1 MKTLTGTLV
10 LVAAVFGPALSE
22 ASAQETPSTIGNGS
36 SASVLP
42 PGLVKKSSLPRQ
54 VDFTLELANLFVIRN
69 DGDFDR
75 SDPTYGK
82 YGQPEGF
89 LATFLHPY
97 LGVRLAEQLRFF
109 YETEIGMDLWS
120 EKNPDVWL
128 GLEDSRGL
136 SIKQREI
143 WGELTLNN
151 WYVKAGFQRMLDST
165 GLFVN
170 HWIGAVR
177 AGYGLPGESR
187 IVASFGQFP
196 DQTHE
201 GWTWGQTFGDFR
213 TDVLLSAL
221 DGTWVFGEMLA
232 LDCGAYYVR
241 DGSRVDMLR
250 QVGAAAM
257 ALRARGGAWDASL
270 GVVTQFGRGERS
282 AEGGAA
288 GAGAGGADAG
298 SAGGTT
304 GGQVDP
310 PPYDASDAGIFGWAA
325 EARASGRF
333 SIVTLKGGLAA
344 MSADDAFEGND
355 ALGFLWSGKR
365 GSRSLLLSENETRD
379 IGDNVDEKMGTFD
392 GWFYEMRTGLMS
404 ADLGLYV
411 DPLKWLTVGA
421 VTEVMAAVNPDNALG
436 NRFAG
441 WESELLVDLHLLE
454 GAFQVQLVGGMLV
467 PGGAASAY
475 VNAID
480 VDATD
485 TMFFGQ
491 TAVLMYF

>member
-1 MKTLTGTLV
+1 MKTLPGILV
-10 LVAAVFGPALSE
+10 LMAAIFGLTLSK
-22 ASAQETPSTIGNGS
+22 ASAQETPSTIDHES
-36 SASVLP
+36 PPAVLP
-42 PGLVKKSSLPRQ
+42 EGVIKKSSLPRQ
-54 VDFTLELANLFVIRN
+54 IDFTLELANLFVIRN

-75 SDPTYGK
+75 SEPTYEK

-97 LGVRLAEQLRFF
+97 VGVRLAEQLRFF

-120 EKNPDVWL
+120 EKNPDIWL
-128 GLEDSRGL
+128 GMEDSRGL

-143 WGELTLNN
+143 WGELTLDN
-151 WYVKAGFQRMLDST
+151 WYVKAGFQRMLDPT

-201 GWTWGQTFGDFR
+201 GWTWGQTFGDFHS
-213 TDVLLSAL
+213 DVLLSAL
-221 DGTWVFGEMLA
+221 DGTWKFDDVLA
-232 LDCGAYYVR
+232 VDAGAYYLR

-250 QVGAAAM
+250 QVGAAAL
-257 ALRARGGAWDASL
+257 AVRAKGEAWDASL
-270 GVVTQFGRGERS
+270 GVVTQFGRNDNS
-282 AEGGAA
+282 AQGTGT
-288 GAGAGGADAG
+288 
-298 SAGGTT
+298 GTT
-304 GGQVDP
+304 G
-310 PPYDASDAGIFGWAA
+310 ADAGIFGWAW
-325 EARASGRF
+325 EARASGKV

-344 MSADDAFEGND
+344 MSADDASEGND
-355 ALGFLWSGKR
+355 GLGFLWSGKR

-379 IGDNVDEKMGTFD
+379 IGDNIDEKMGTFD

-421 VTEVMAAVNPDNALG
+421 ISEVMAVMNPDNALG
-436 NRFAG
+436 NRLAG
-441 WESELLVDLHLLE
+441 WEGELLVDVHILD
-454 GAFQVQLVGGMLV
+454 GAFQVQLVGGVLV

-475 VNAID
+475 ANAID
-480 VDATD
+480 IDATD
-485 TMFFGQ
+485 TMYFGQ

>member
-1 MKTLTGTLV
+1 MRTLLGAFLLV
-10 LVAAVFGPALSE
+10 TVMSGPALST
-22 ASAQETPSTIGNGS
+22 AVAQETPSTIEPAS
-36 SASVLP
+36 PPSVLP
-42 PGLVKKSSLPRQ
+42 PGLVRKSSLPRQ

-75 SDPTYGK
+75 SDPIYDK

-89 LATFLHPY
+89 LATFLHPC
-97 LGVRLAEQLRFF
+97 LGVRLGEQLRFF

-128 GLEDSRGL
+128 GMEDSRGL

-143 WGELTLNN
+143 WGELTLDD
-151 WYVKAGFQRMLDST
+151 WYVKAGFQRMLDAT

-221 DGTWVFGEMLA
+221 DGTWKFNDMLA
-232 LDCGAYYVR
+232 LDAGAYYLR

-250 QVGAAAM
+250 QLGAV
-257 ALRARGGAWDASL
+257 ALAFRAKGEAWDASI
-270 GVVTQFGRGERS
+270 GVISQFGRAENSAQAADTGIANAATADEAGTVPFAGE
-282 AEGGAA
+282 
-288 GAGAGGADAG
+288 DAG
-298 SAGGTT
+298 L
-304 GGQVDP
+304 
-310 PPYDASDAGIFGWAA
+310 FGWAA
-325 EARASGRF
+325 EARASGRL

-344 MSADDAFEGND
+344 LSADDAAEGND
-355 ALGFLWSGKR
+355 SLGFLWSGKR
-365 GSRSLLLSENETRD
+365 QSRSLLLSENETRD

-392 GWFYEMRTGLMS
+392 GWFYEMRTGLLS

-421 VTEVMAAVNPDNALG
+421 VTEVMATMNPDNALG

-441 WESELLVDLHLLE
+441 WEGEMLVDFHLLD
-454 GAFQVQLVGGMLV
+454 GAFQVQLVGGLLV
-467 PGGAASAY
+467 PGAAASAY

-480 VDATD
+480 VNATD
-485 TMFFGQ
+485 SLYFGQ

>member
-1 MKTLTGTLV
+1 MLQIAFLV
-10 LVAAVFGPALSE
+10 VVVGWCSSAPL
-22 ASAQETPSTIGNGS
+22 AQETPSSIEHGS
-36 SASVLP
+36 SPAVLP
-42 PGLVKKSSLPRQ
+42 DGVIKKSSLPRQ
-54 VDFTLELANLFVIRN
+54 VDFALELANLFVIRN

-109 YETEIGMDLWS
+109 YEAEIGMDLWS

-128 GLEDSRGL
+128 GMEDSRGL

-143 WGELTLNN
+143 WGELTLDD

-177 AGYGLPGESR
+177 AGYGLPGNSR

-213 TDVLLSAL
+213 TDVLLGAL
-221 DGTWVFGEMLA
+221 DGTWKFNDMLA
-232 LDCGAYYVR
+232 LDGGAYYVR

-250 QVGAAAM
+250 QVGAVSL
-257 ALRARGGAWDASL
+257 ALRAKGEAWDASL
-270 GVVTQFGRGERS
+270 GLVTQFGRNDDS
-282 AEGGAA
+282 AQ
-288 GAGAGGADAG
+288 
-298 SAGGTT
+298 GGTDSAAS
-304 GGQVDP
+304 QDALAAAA
-310 PPYDASDAGIFGWAA
+310 PYDASDAGIFGWAA
-325 EARASGRF
+325 EARASGKV

-344 MSADDAFEGND
+344 LSADDASEGND
-355 ALGFLWSGKR
+355 GLGFLWSGKR
-365 GSRSLLLSENETRD
+365 QSRSLLLSENETRD
-379 IGDNVDEKMGTFD
+379 IGDNIDEKMGTFD

-411 DPLKWLTVGA
+411 DPLRWLTVGA
-421 VTEVMAAVNPDNALG
+421 VTELMAAMNPDNALG
-436 NRFAG
+436 DRFAG
-441 WESELLVDLHLLE
+441 WEGELLVDFHLLE
-454 GAFQVQLVGGMLV
+454 GAFQVQVVGGVLV

-480 VDATD
+480 VDAAD